1 MIVEYIRY
9 SIAAASADDFV
20 AGYRAAA
27 ASLDASPHCLS
38 YELTRCAEDP
48 QLFTLR
54 IVWDSMEGH
63 LQGFRKGPHFGAFF
77 AAIKPYVGNILEM
90 QHYEPTAVARDKR
103 EAATA

>member
-9 SIAAASADDFV
+9 SIVAASADDFV
-20 AGYRAAA
+20 SAYRTAA
-27 ASLDASPHCLS
+27 ASLDASPHCVS
-38 YELTRCAEDP
+38 YELARCTEDP

-90 QHYEPTAVARDKR
+90 QHYELTAVVGNKRD
-103 EAATA
+103 AIPA